1 MRKQGNPVGQ
11 RRDELRATAGRGA
24 KTRVAAQDPSA
35 ATGSVAQTGMAELLY
50 KTSLGEAWLGDAA
63 PTLRD
68 VCEAD
73 SVDLIVTSPPFALL
87 NQKEYGNQTQDD
99 YVRWFQPFADEFWR
113 VLKPTGSL
121 VIDLGGSWEPG
132 RPVKSLYAFE
142 LLISLCRRPNRRF
155 HLAQDFYWYN
165 PARLPTPAAW
175 VTIKRLR
182 AKDSINY
189 LWWLSKTP
197 EPKADNSRVTRE
209 YTQGM
214 KRLIETGTYNRGRRP
229 SGHVVREGFTRDRG
243 GAIPPNLLSI
253 SNTGNDKAYLD
264 ACKETGRKAHPARFA
279 PDVPRFFVE
288 MLTDPGDLVVDPFA
302 GSNVTGQVAES
313 LERRWLAIEIDR
325 DYLEGSAV
333 RFDGLQ
339 YEIADES
346 APTRQ
351 TA

>member
-1 MRKQGNPVGQ
+1 MTQ
-11 RRDELRATAGRGA
+11 
-24 KTRVAAQDPSA
+24 
-35 ATGSVAQTGMAELLY
+35 LLY
-50 KTSLGEAWLGDAA
+50 STGNGQAWLGDAVEA
-63 PTLRD
+63 LRD

-87 NQKEYGNQTQDD
+87 NQKDYGNQSQDD

-121 VIDLGGSWEPG
+121 VIDLGGTWEPG

-142 LLISLCRRPNRRF
+142 LLISLCRRPNRKF

-175 VTIKRLR
+175 VTVRSLR

-243 GAIPPNLLSI
+243 GAIPPNLLCI
-253 SNTGNDKAYLD
+253 SNTGNDNAYVE
-264 ACKETGRKAHPARFA
+264 ACKESGRKAHPARFA
-279 PDVPRFFVE
+279 PDVPRFFIE
-288 MLTDPGDLVVDPFA
+288 MLTDPA
-302 GSNVTGQVAES
+302 
-313 LERRWLAIEIDR
+313 
-325 DYLEGSAV
+325 
-333 RFDGLQ
+333 
-339 YEIADES
+339 
-346 APTRQ
+346 
-351 TA
+351 

>member
-1 MRKQGNPVGQ
+1 MMSAA
-11 RRDELRATAGRGA
+11 ELRYSTESG
-24 KTRVAAQDPSA
+24 Q
-35 ATGSVAQTGMAELLY
+35 
-50 KTSLGEAWLGDAA
+50 AWLGDAA
-63 PTLRD
+63 TALRE
-68 VCEAD
+68 VCKPE
-73 SVDLIVTSPPFALL
+73 STDLIVTSPPFALL
-87 NQKEYGNQTQDD
+87 NQKDYGNERQDD

-121 VIDLGGSWEPG
+121 VIDLGGSWEAG

-142 LLISLCRRPNRRF
+142 LLISLCRRPQRRF

-175 VTIKRLR
+175 VTVRRLR

-189 LWWLSKTP
+189 VWWLSKTP

-209 YTQGM
+209 YTRGM

-243 GAIPPNLLSI
+243 GAIPPNLLCV
-253 SNTGNDKAYLD
+253 SNTGNDAAYVE
-264 ACKETGRKAHPARFA
+264 ACKAAGRKTHPARFA
-279 PDVPRFFVE
+279 PDVPGFFIE
-288 MLTDPGDLVVDPFA
+288 MLTDPGDLVIDPFA

-313 LERRWLAIEIDR
+313 LGRQWIAIEMDR
-325 DYLEGSAV
+325 DYLDVSAV
-333 RFDGLQ
+333 RFNNLQ
-339 YEIADES
+339 AEIPSTPAR
-346 APTRQ
+346 AKR

>member
-1 MRKQGNPVGQ
+1 
-11 RRDELRATAGRGA
+11 
-24 KTRVAAQDPSA
+24 VAN
-35 ATGSVAQTGMAELLY
+35 VIY
-50 KTSLGEAWLGDAA
+50 KTGCGEAWVGDASE
-63 PTLRD
+63 TLRD
-68 VCEAD
+68 SCEDD

-87 NQKEYGNQTQDD
+87 HKKEYGNQNQDD

-142 LLISLCRRPNRRF
+142 LLIALCRRPNRKF

-175 VTIKRLR
+175 VTIRRLR
-182 AKDSINY
+182 AKDSVNY

-209 YTQGM
+209 YTAGM
-214 KRLIETGTYNRGRRP
+214 KRLIATGSYNRGRRP
-229 SGHVVREGFTRDRG
+229 SGHVVREGFTQDRG

-253 SNTGNDKAYLD
+253 SNTGNDKSYVN
-264 ACKETGRKAHPARFA
+264 ACKAKGLRTHPARFA
-279 PDVPRFFVE
+279 PDVPRFFIE
-288 MLTDPGDLVVDPFA
+288 MLTEVNDLVVDPFA

-313 LERRWLAIEIDR
+313 LNRRWIAIDVDR
-325 DYLEGSAV
+325 EYLEGSKV
-333 RFDGLQ
+333 RFDNLQ
-339 YEIADES
+339 MEIGAKPPRKKKI
-346 APTRQ
+346 A
-351 TA
+351 

>member
-1 MRKQGNPVGQ
+1 M
-11 RRDELRATAGRGA
+11 
-24 KTRVAAQDPSA
+24 PSA
-35 ATGSVAQTGMAELLY
+35 NGDTLTMMSAAKLRYSTENGQ
-50 KTSLGEAWLGDAA
+50 AWLGDAA
-63 PTLRD
+63 TALRE
-68 VCEAD
+68 VCAPG
-73 SVDLIVTSPPFALL
+73 SADLIVTSPPFALL
-87 NQKEYGNQTQDD
+87 NQKDYGNESQDD

-142 LLISLCRRPNRRF
+142 LLISLCRRPQQRF

-175 VTIKRLR
+175 VTVRRLR

-189 LWWLSKTP
+189 VWWLSKTP

-209 YTQGM
+209 YTRGM

-243 GAIPPNLLSI
+243 GAIPPNLLCV
-253 SNTGNDKAYLD
+253 SNTGSDAAYVE
-264 ACKETGRKAHPARFA
+264 ACKATGRKTHPARFA
-279 PDVPRFFVE
+279 PDVPAFFIE
-288 MLTDPGDLVVDPFA
+288 MLTDPGDLVIDPFA

-313 LERRWLAIEIDR
+313 LGRRWIAIEIDR
-325 DYLEGSAV
+325 DYLEVSAV
-333 RFDGLQ
+333 RFDNLQ
-339 YEIADES
+339 AEI
-346 APTRQ
+346 PN
-351 TA
+351 TAARARKTA

>member
-1 MRKQGNPVGQ
+1 MAA
-11 RRDELRATAGRGA
+11 LIYS
-24 KTRVAAQDPSA
+24 TRL
-35 ATGSVAQTGMAELLY
+35 GS
-50 KTSLGEAWLGDAA
+50 AWLGDAA
-63 PTLRD
+63 GTLRQ
-68 VCEAD
+68 VCEPD

-87 NQKEYGNQTQDD
+87 NKKAYGNESQGD

-142 LLISLCRRPNRRF
+142 LLISLCRRPTRKF

-165 PARLPTPAAW
+165 PARLPSPAAW
-175 VTIKRLR
+175 VTVRRLR
-182 AKDSINY
+182 AKDSVNY

-243 GAIPPNLLSI
+243 GAIPPNLLCI
-253 SNTGNDKAYLD
+253 SNTGNDKAYVD
-264 ACKETGRKAHPARFA
+264 ACKENGRKAHPARFA
-279 PDVPRFFVE
+279 REVPRFFIE
-288 MLTDPGDLVVDPFA
+288 MLTGPGDLVVDPFA
-302 GSNVTGQVAES
+302 GSNVTGQSAES
-313 LERRWLAIEIDR
+313 LDRRWLAIEIDR

-333 RFDGLQ
+333 RFEALQ
-339 YEIADES
+339 LEIADRS
-346 APTRQ
+346 HRDTKIA
-351 TA
+351 